1 MAEQVCS
8 SSRDTT
14 TDKEEMKALDNYL
27 TIYKKQARKH
37 KGEIPTG
44 LSGTHLGHLDVVWCW
59 LAHFEL
65 IAGYQHSEIENKDA
79 LLKRIKTIAEYDKK
93 LRRL

>member
-44 LSGTHLGHLDVVWCW
+44 LSGTHLGHLDVV
-59 LAHFEL
+59 
-65 IAGYQHSEIENKDA
+65 
-79 LLKRIKTIAEYDKK
+79 
-93 LRRL
+93 